1 MGGVFLFFGGF
12 SWCRGCGVEEQRLF
26 EMAKLNRQ
34 FSDLLRDAG
43 LRAAGSVEG
52 EVPIPNSGSND
63 LLGAIKSDRKL
74 DGSK

>member
-1 MGGVFLFFGGF
+1 MGGC

-43 LRAAGSVEG
+43 LRAAASVEG
-52 EVPIPNSGSND
+52 SEEETDSTE
-63 LLGAIKSDRKL
+63 
-74 DGSK
+74 